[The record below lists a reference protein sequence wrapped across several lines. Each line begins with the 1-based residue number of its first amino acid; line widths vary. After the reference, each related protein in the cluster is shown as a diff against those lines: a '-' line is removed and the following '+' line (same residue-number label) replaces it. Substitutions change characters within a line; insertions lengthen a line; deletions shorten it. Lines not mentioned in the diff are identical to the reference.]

1 MSIRSFQFM
10 ALSLGVTSAIVVVA
24 GCSQSSKT
32 PEAAGNSAVTTAAT
46 VAASS
51 DAKKRTE
58 EEHPHIPGAHGGI
71 IIPIGSDSYHAEAVV
86 EKDGQF
92 RLLMLGADESRI
104 QEVDIQ
110 SVKAYVKA
118 SGDSDAT
125 PIDMKAVQ
133 QDGDADGKTS
143 QFIGQ
148 LPEDAIGNAIDVT
161 IPNLRIGTERFR
173 VGFTTAVQ
181 SHDEGM
187 PAGVTGT
194 EEQALY
200 FTAAGKY
207 TDADIKANGPLPAAA
222 KFKGFMS
229 KHDMSPKPGDLICP
243 VTFTKANPK
252 IEWQVNGKKY
262 LFCCPP
268 CVDEFVRM
276 AKEEPDEV
284 KEPQDYIQGERGG
297 MGGSKSVKEE
307 PKPDS
312 SATVDP
318 EVSAAL
324 AKLNDTDRV
333 VAESQKFCAVM
344 TDSVLGSMGTPV
356 KVDVNGEPVFLCC
369 KGCKSKALR
378 NPEETLAMVAKL
390 KATNTVAR

>member
-1 MSIRSFQFM
+1 M
-10 ALSLGVTSAIVVVA
+10 
-24 GCSQSSKT
+24 GCNQSTTPTVSKSD
-32 PEAAGNSAVTTAAT
+32 AGNSPAIVAT
-46 VAASS
+46 PSS
-51 DAKKRTE
+51 TGTE
-58 EEHPHIPGAHGGI
+58 NAEEHPHIPGAHGGI
-71 IIPIGSDSYHAEAVV
+71 IIPIGSDSYHAEAVI

-125 PIDMKAVQ
+125 PIDMNAVQ
-133 QDGDADGKTS
+133 QEGDADGKTS
-143 QFIGQ
+143 QFVGK
-148 LPEDAIGNAIDVT
+148 LPEALVGQPIDVT
-161 IPNLRIGTERFR
+161 IPNLRVAGERFR
-173 VGFTTAVQ
+173 IGFTTKVEQ
-181 SHDEGM
+181 HDDGM
-187 PAGVTGT
+187 PAAVTGD
-194 EEQALY
+194 EEQKLY

-207 TDADIKANGPLPAAA
+207 TEADIKANGPLPAGA
-222 KFKGFMS
+222 KFRGFMS

-243 VTFTKANPK
+243 VTFTKANAK

-284 KEPQDYIQGERGG
+284 KEPGEYVQGERSGL
-297 MGGSKSVKEE
+297 GGSKSVKEE

-312 SATVDP
+312 AVDVDP
-318 EVSAAL
+318 GVAAAL
-324 AKLNDTDRV
+324 AKLNDTDRA

-344 TDSVLGSMGTPV
+344 TDSLLGSMGAPI

-378 NPEETLAMVAKL
+378 TPEETLVTVAKL
-390 KATNTVAR
+390 KQDNLK